1 MSLLNS
7 SSLRIGISV
16 SFSHPDSERAL
27 FRGKTLHY
35 VEEEMALSIA
45 RSGAIPTPL
54 IDLKSDEGAYLVLEG
69 LDGVIFSG
77 GADVSPL
84 AYGEEPLH
92 EDWHGDAIRD
102 SYEFRLIQAAR
113 TLGLP
118 MLGICRGA
126 QVMNVAL
133 GGTLYQDINT
143 QQPET
148 LQHRCGEQYDQI
160 AHPVHLVPSSWL
172 GTLYPAP
179 EILVNTVHHQAVKN
193 LAPNLNPTAT
203 APDGITEAY
212 ERINAEEW
220 MVGIQWHPEWLNGTW
235 EDGRVEGSVVFEA
248 FYQVCAARRTQ
259 RSLPIDTRDAER
271 RDTSRLHGMI

>member
-1 MSLLNS
+1 MNLREPSP
-7 SSLRIGISV
+7 LRIGISV
-16 SFSHPDSERAL
+16 SFSHADSERAL

-35 VEEEMALSIA
+35 VEEEMALAIA

-54 IDLKSDEGAYLVLEG
+54 LDLKSDEGAHLVLQG

-92 EDWHGDAIRD
+92 EDWHGDAVRD
-102 SYEFRLIQAAR
+102 SYEFRLINAAR
-113 TLGLP
+113 ALGLP

-126 QVMNVAL
+126 QIINVAL
-133 GGTLYQDINT
+133 GGSLYQDINT

-148 LQHRCGEQYDQI
+148 LQHRCGERYD
-160 AHPVHLVPSSWL
+160 HLVHLVHLVQPSWL
-172 GTLYPAP
+172 EGLYTAP

-193 LAPNLNPTAT
+193 LAPDLKPIAQ

-212 ERINAEEW
+212 ERINEEEW
-220 MVGIQWHPEWLNGTW
+220 IVGIQWHPEWLNGTW
-235 EDGRVEGSVVFEA
+235 EDGRVEGSIVFEE
-248 FYQVCAARRTQ
+248 FYQVCAARRKQ
-259 RSLPIDTRDAER
+259 RSLNTIEVA
-271 RDTSRLHGMI
+271 S

>member
-1 MSLLNS
+1 MNFLKS
-7 SSLRIGISV
+7 SPLRIGISV

-84 AYGEEPLH
+84 AYGEDPLH

-102 SYEFRLIQAAR
+102 SYEFRLIEAAR

-126 QVMNVAL
+126 QVINVAL

-148 LQHRCGEQYDQI
+148 LQHRCGERYDQMD
-160 AHPVHLVPSSWL
+160 HPVHLVHASWL
-172 GTLYPAP
+172 GNLYTSA
-179 EILVNTVHHQAVKN
+179 EILVNTVHHQAVRN
-193 LAPNLNPTAT
+193 LAPNLKSIAQ

-212 ERINAEEW
+212 ERINEQEW
-220 MVGIQWHPEWLNGTW
+220 IVGIQWHPEWLNGTG
-235 EDGRVEGSVVFEA
+235 EDGRAEGSIVFES
-248 FYQVCAARRTQ
+248 FYQVCVARRKQ
-259 RSLPIDTRDAER
+259 RSLHTIETA
-271 RDTSRLHGMI
+271 G